1 MAYNNKTNHICT
13 YLHTTYKPTYI
24 LCMHAY
30 GMYGQHLIA
39 GIKIVKL
46 LIRHVIPP
54 TH

>member
-1 MAYNNKTNHICT
+1 MAYNNKTNT
-13 YLHTTYKPTYI
+13 YMYIPTYNLPTNI